1 MIRAYSNNTSP
12 SSAFASIMTKAI
24 GAEKL
29 VKDEINKNTRNK
41 LLVDKYRRQ
50 ARERAKQHPRWNEF
64 ADLLDVEITNANYV
78 RLSVVGSAEVQKQAE
93 LLEYGSPTAAPQSL
107 LRVFEAEF
115 SDDVAM
121 SMRGFNA

>member
-24 GAEKL
+24 GAEKV
-29 VKDEINKNTRNK
+29 VKSAVSKNNHNK

-50 ARERAKQHPRWNEF
+50 ARERAKQHPRWSEF
-64 ADLLDVEITNANYV
+64 ADLLDVEITDANYV

-93 LLEYGSPTAAPQSL
+93 LLEYGSSTAAPQSL

-115 SDDVAM
+115 SDDVAL